1 MAAHNLRM
9 SGAYIGSLTATSNA
23 AEARHHQFLTEPR
36 GLRGLLSASQLVTGE
51 LDLEALLR
59 KIVEAAV
66 TLVDAQYGALG
77 VIDSQGQL
85 ERFIHVGMPAE
96 LVDRIGHLPEG
107 GGVLGAVIGSSSP
120 VRLDDLTA
128 DPRAVG
134 FPEHHPPM
142 RTFLGVPITIGGQA
156 YGNLYLA
163 ERANGVFTEDDED
176 LVTALAATAAT
187 ALHNARLYE
196 QARRAQRI
204 SAALSNTT
212 ACLLES
218 AQSDTYGVLLEN
230 AAALAGAELAYI
242 IRPDPD
248 RATLRIAAAR
258 GDGAA
263 RLLGRSFPWVESVLT
278 RALRG
283 ERGMSAAEREG
294 PLPLGVEGLSGSTIA
309 VPLIVSGT
317 AVGALCVARAIG
329 SPPFVPSDLAMV
341 SEFVLEAGIAVALA
355 QERAG
360 RQRLEVT
367 EDRART
373 ARDLHDHVIQRLFGT
388 GLGLQALASAH
399 PSYAAVLEEHI
410 SAIDIA
416 ITDIRTAIFDL
427 RTRGSTRGARH
438 RILDVVTEWGPRFT
452 TDPKVTLTGPID
464 LIITGH
470 LVDDVVAVIREALAN
485 IARHAKA
492 ETIEVAVVATSADV
506 TVTVS
511 DDGVGQPARSSRS
524 SGVANLSKRAA
535 SYGGTFALEPI
546 TSGGSRACW
555 YAPVMP
561 EKQA

>member
-1 MAAHNLRM
+1 MGTHHIRISESSVRALGPTANL
-9 SGAYIGSLTATSNA
+9 
-23 AEARHHQFLTEPR
+23 AEVRRHQFLTDPH

-51 LDLEALLR
+51 LDLEELLR
-59 KIVEAAV
+59 NIVDSAV

-77 VIDSQGQL
+77 VLDAEGRL

-96 LVDRIGHLPEG
+96 LVDRIGDLPEG
-107 GGVLGAVIGSSSP
+107 RGVLGAVIDSSRP
-120 VRLDDLTA
+120 LRLDDLTA

-142 RTFLGVPITIGGQA
+142 RTFLGVPITIGGKT

-163 ERANGVFTEDDED
+163 ERANGVFTEDDEA

-187 ALHNARLYE
+187 AINNARLYD
-196 QARRAQRI
+196 QACRAQRI

-212 ACLLES
+212 ARLLES
-218 AQSDTYGVLLEN
+218 AQSDIYGVLVEN
-230 AAALAGAELAYI
+230 AAALAKAEVAYI
-242 IRPDPD
+242 VRPDAD
-248 RATLRIAAAR
+248 RSRLRIVAAH

-263 RLLGRSFPWVESVLT
+263 SLLGMSFPRTSSVLT
-278 RALRG
+278 RALIG
-283 ERGMSAAEREG
+283 ERAMSASEIEE

-317 AVGALCVARAIG
+317 AVGALCVARATA
-329 SPPFVPSDLAMV
+329 SPPFVSGDLAMV

-355 QERAG
+355 QERLG

-367 EDRART
+367 EDRARI
-373 ARDLHDHVIQRLFGT
+373 ARDLHDHVIQQLFGT

-399 PSYAAVLEEHI
+399 PSHTAVLEEHI
-410 SAIDIA
+410 SAIDTA

-427 RTRGSTRGARH
+427 QTRGSSKGARH
-438 RILDVVTEWGPRFT
+438 RILDAVTEWGPRLT
-452 TDPKVTLTGPID
+452 TDPRVTLTGPID
-464 LIITGH
+464 LMITGH
-470 LVDDVVAVIREALAN
+470 LVEDVVAVIREALAN

-511 DDGVGQPARSSRS
+511 DDGVGQPASSSRS
-524 SGVANLSKRAA
+524 SGISNLSKRAA
-535 SYGGTFALEPI
+535 SHGGTFALEPI
-546 TSGGSRACW
+546 TSGGSCARW
-555 YAPVMP
+555 YVPVMP
-561 EKQA
+561 ETQA